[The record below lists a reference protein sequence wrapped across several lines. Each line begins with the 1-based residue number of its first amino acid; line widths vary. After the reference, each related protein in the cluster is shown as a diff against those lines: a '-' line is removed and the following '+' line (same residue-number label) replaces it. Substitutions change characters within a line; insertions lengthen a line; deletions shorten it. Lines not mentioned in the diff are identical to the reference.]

1 MVSSVGIVDLFPIIR
16 KYKLTENWDEF
27 FIDKALSLFNRTIH
41 QEEDLF
47 EPFKGFGAVSVVCQ
61 EIIQTLVSLGY
72 WIPGKGSYQLML
84 VEEYR
89 DDLPYLKNAI
99 LNHGKYQFKM
109 ESV

>member
-47 EPFKGFGAVSVVCQ
+47 DSFKGYGAVSIICH
-61 EIIQTLVSLGY
+61 EIIQTLISLGY
-72 WIPGKGSYQLML
+72 WIPGKGFYQLTL
-84 VEEYR
+84 TEECR
-89 DDLPYLKNAI
+89 DDLPYLKNVL
-99 LNHGKYQFKM
+99 LNRGKYQFKM
-109 ESV
+109 ESM